1 MTYSAKLLW
10 AAILVF
16 STLECAN
23 TQTQSSGPAGSA
35 TNGAGV
41 FHVFG
46 GVSEPHVIYAPKAE
60 YSEEARRQKIE
71 GVCVVILTVGQ
82 DGVPR
87 NIRVKQ
93 TLRSDL
99 DAKAVEAVE
108 KWRYEPAMKDGKPM
122 SLMTTAEVEFR
133 IESDNVRIRE
143 LQKKADTGDLK
154 AQLELSRDYFQGLD
168 VTKSEGLGYKF
179 LRQAAENGL
188 PEAQYEMGEYDSGKG
203 SGSVKYVDAFVWYS
217 LAQRS
222 GYKGSA
228 KRVKEITKRLSADDL
243 GKAKYQLKNWQPSK

>member
-143 LQKKADTGDLK
+143 LQK
-154 AQLELSRDYFQGLD
+154 SRYRRPQSTVGTFQRLF
-168 VTKSEGLGYKF
+168 SRARRNEERGLG
-179 LRQAAENGL
+179 LQVSTTGCREWVARG
-188 PEAQYEMGEYDSGKG
+188 P
-203 SGSVKYVDAFVWYS
+203 
-217 LAQRS
+217 
-222 GYKGSA
+222 
-228 KRVKEITKRLSADDL
+228 I
-243 GKAKYQLKNWQPSK
+243 